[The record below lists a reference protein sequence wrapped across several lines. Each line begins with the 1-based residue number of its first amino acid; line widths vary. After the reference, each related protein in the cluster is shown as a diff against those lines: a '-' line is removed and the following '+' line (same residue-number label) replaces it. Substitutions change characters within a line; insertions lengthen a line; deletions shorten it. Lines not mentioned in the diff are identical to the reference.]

1 MIAAPAGAQINFY
14 SYQKTITSATD
25 TGGNVSYDTQYVLF
39 QLGTSPLEESEISVV
54 PHGAYLDV
62 VEDAWISGNLTDL
75 SEPNLISSFLFQGL
89 ITLPSRTTVTGLE
102 TWKGDTMYR
111 AKLHQTQYS
120 YSGSAADSAS
130 LESILNTHIAS
141 LRQVD
146 ETTYE
151 MIFSRISI
159 GERKHVRVRYL
170 LPNEGNGNTPFM
182 VPVLFNPSYTAPPK
196 FVNLTVLAN
205 TTDNAFY
212 LSTLTSPIQ
221 LHDSSSY
228 MIPYQPTIALTR
240 FQPTPSTLHITT
252 FPAGAWAGNYM
263 ILNTA
268 LTDTIIQNLS
278 TPIQTVFVWR
288 WNAPQQI
295 VTFNGQIKGLSQYAY
310 AVIAQAQAMAQA
322 VTALQKLGFQCG
334 LVHSIEG
341 VSGLAYKSTK
351 IDDSSSTKILAYL
364 ATFTQQA
371 LYSAYVNQGSPTP
384 NWVPVTGGTTAITQ
398 GQQDFLSQLKTATG
412 LFGDTSIGFHHVVLM
427 STGDASTAYFTNLK
441 VNADSILTHATI
453 DFTGAQWRG
462 VDLVSSLPS
471 VTDQSLV
478 QWNGSYFPAFFPL
491 TVQLRIQNA
500 DMPYSFPIASLSASD
515 FTITGRTAGAWDTVF
530 TWIGFDQKGKVT
542 ATLAT
547 KPYLFREPTDS
558 GVAKI
563 WAHDVNHVAEVE
575 ETYPGG
581 TFGIVTKST
590 FLQATI
596 ADTSSLNSNTVPFLA
611 DFEILAPRSTQ
622 VKTAKHSAAS
632 GMTIVYRDGILSLTN
647 AGDLR
652 RLELFDL
659 SGRLLARIDL
669 AAFKIGAGSYRIA
682 LRSFAKLSGHRV
694 FIVKISGPS
703 FQRIFK
709 LTPGGIL

>member
-1 MIAAPAGAQINFY
+1 
-14 SYQKTITSATD
+14 
-25 TGGNVSYDTQYVLF
+25 VSYDTQYVLV
-39 QLGTSPLEESEISVV
+39 QLGTSQLEESEISIV
-54 PHGAYLDV
+54 PRGAYLDV

-75 SEPNLISSFLFQGL
+75 SQPNLISSFLFQGL
-89 ITLPSRTTVTGLE
+89 ITLPSRATITGLE

-120 YSGSAADSAS
+120 YSGSAADSVT
-130 LESILNTHIAS
+130 LEGILNNHIAS
-141 LRQVD
+141 LRQVA

-151 MIFSRISI
+151 MVFSRISI

-196 FVNLTVLAN
+196 FVKLTVLAN
-205 TTDNAFY
+205 STDNAFY
-212 LSTLTSPIQ
+212 LSTSTSPIQ

-228 MIPYQPTIALTR
+228 MIPYQPAVALTR

-252 FPAGAWAGNYM
+252 FPAGTWAGNYM

-268 LTDTIIQNLS
+268 LTDSTIQKLS
-278 TPIQTVFVWR
+278 TPVQTVFLWR

-310 AVIAQAQAMAQA
+310 SVIAQAQAMAQT
-322 VTALQKLGFQCG
+322 VTALQKLGLQCG
-334 LVHSIEG
+334 LIHSIEG
-341 VSGLAYKSTK
+341 AGGLTYKSAK

-364 ATFTQQA
+364 ATFTPQA

-384 NWVPVTGGTTAITQ
+384 NWVPASGATTAIEQ
-398 GQQDFLSQLKTATG
+398 GQHDFLSQLKSATG
-412 LFGDTSIGFHHVVLM
+412 LFGDTSIGFHHVILM
-427 STGDASTAYFTNLK
+427 STGDAYTTYVENLK

-462 VDLVSSLPS
+462 VDLWASLPS
-471 VTDQSLV
+471 ITDQALV

-500 DMPYSFPIASLSASD
+500 DKPYSFPIASLSASD
-515 FTITGRTAGAWDTVF
+515 FTITGRTAGAWDSVF
-530 TWIGFDQKGKVT
+530 TWMGFDQKGKVT
-542 ATLAT
+542 ATLVT
-547 KPYLFREPTDS
+547 KPFLFREPTDS

-590 FLQATI
+590 YLQATI
-596 ADTSSLNSNTVPFLA
+596 ADTSSINSNSVPFLA
-611 DFEILAPRSTQ
+611 DFEILAPRNTQ
-622 VKTAKHSAAS
+622 AKPAKHKVVG
-632 GMTIVYRDGILSLTN
+632 GMTVAYRDGILSLTN

-652 RLELFDL
+652 KLELFDL
-659 SGRLLARIDL
+659 SGKLLARIDL
-669 AAFKIGAGSYRIA
+669 AAFKTGAGSYRIA

-709 LTPGGIL
+709 LTAGGIL